1 MVQTK
6 AVLGLCLKLIVI
18 SFIMGHALTFVE
30 NTRDDVWR
38 CLLNPPIEL
47 YGAKTSSRW
56 LNKQVKF
63 LMSTVHVTLM
73 SQVLAKI
80 QNMLHGSD
88 KTLRAATFA
97 SILTIAMAAESIQ
110 IAIWCRDSTDRRING
125 IIDQDGDRVRGIVAL
140 MDERMDFLCR
150 LFHQKHKSL
159 RMNRYHPSPRSGAPG
174 QLDASAQ
181 EFVQRVNRLVNDK
194 RKSELLNFHHLEIGM
209 LTCLSDDILT
219 DRSNLPPPSSFAD
232 LNTSRLVA
240 KFLLLVCNP

>member
-1 MVQTK
+1 M
-6 AVLGLCLKLIVI
+6 LGLCLKLIVV
-18 SFIMGHALTFVE
+18 SFIMSHALTLVE
-30 NTRDDVWR
+30 NTRDDVWQ
-38 CLLNPPIEL
+38 CLFNPPIEP

-63 LMSTVHVTLM
+63 LMSTMHVTLM

-80 QNMLHGSD
+80 QHMLHDSD

-110 IAIWCRDSTDRRING
+110 VAIWCRDSSDRRING
-125 IIDQDGDRVRGIVAL
+125 IIDHDGDRIRGTVAL

-159 RMNRYHPSPRSGAPG
+159 RMNRYNPTPRSGAPG

-181 EFVQRVNRLVNDK
+181 EFVQRVNELVNDK
-194 RKSELLNFHHLEIGM
+194 RNSELLNFYHIEIVM
-209 LTCLSDDILT
+209 LT
-219 DRSNLPPPSSFAD
+219 
-232 LNTSRLVA
+232 
-240 KFLLLVCNP
+240 